1 MNSPLQWDTDGKHWP
16 HREASHFVHAEGLRW
31 HTQQFGFHNDA
42 KNETLGEALTSQ
54 RPIAL
59 LIHGTGA
66 STHSW
71 RDLVPLLEPH
81 FKLLAIDLP
90 GHGFTGMPLSEANS
104 NQFTLPG
111 MAQAIGGLLQSL
123 KLKPALIVGH
133 SAGAAIGVRICLDG
147 LAAPKALVSLNGAF
161 LQLGG
166 LAGRLFSP
174 AAKFMAAV
182 PLVPQLFSWRA
193 ADPSVLLKLMDGTGS
208 KLNDEGLALY
218 RKLVSNPGHAA
229 GALRM
234 MANWDL
240 LALTRDLPTLKTP
253 LCLVVGANDR
263 TIPPQQASQV
273 RELMTQSSLGKVTLT
288 NLSGLGHLAHEE
300 RPDLAAQV
308 ILEQFEQAFSTPRAT
323 TQG

>member
-1 MNSPLQWDTDGKHWP
+1 MNSALQWDTDGKHWP
-16 HREASHFVHAEGLRW
+16 HREASQFVQAEGLRW
-31 HTQQFGFHNDA
+31 HTQQFGFQNDA
-42 KNETLGEALTSQ
+42 KSKTLTSE
-54 RPIAL
+54 RPFVL

-71 RDLVPLLEPH
+71 RDLVPLLAPH
-81 FKLLAIDLP
+81 FNVLAIDLP
-90 GHGFTGMPLSEANS
+90 GHGFTGVPLGEAS
-104 NQFTLPG
+104 SSQFTLPG

-123 KLKPALIVGH
+123 SLQPALIVGH
-133 SAGAAIGVRICLDG
+133 SAGAAIGVRMCLDG
-147 LAAPKALVSLNGAF
+147 LTKPFAMVSLNGAF

-193 ADPSVLLKLMDGTGS
+193 ADPSALKKLIDGTGS

-218 RKLVSNPGHAA
+218 GKLVSNPGHAS

-234 MANWDL
+234 MANWNL
-240 LALTRDLPTLKTP
+240 LRLTDDLPGLKTP
-253 LCLVVGANDR
+253 LALVVGANDR

-273 RELMTQSSLGKVTLT
+273 RALMTQSSLSRVTLT
-288 NLSGLGHLAHEE
+288 SLPGLGHLAHEE

-308 ILEQFEQAFSTPRAT
+308 ILKQFELAQTAS
-323 TQG
+323 QG

>member
-1 MNSPLQWDTDGKHWP
+1 MNSALQWDTDGKHWP
-16 HREASHFVHAEGLRW
+16 HREASQFVQAEGLRW
-31 HTQQFGFHNDA
+31 HTQQFGFQNDA
-42 KNETLGEALTSQ
+42 KSRTPTSQ
-54 RPIAL
+54 RPVAL

-71 RDLVPLLEPH
+71 RHLVPLLEPH
-81 FKLLAIDLP
+81 FKVLAIDLP
-90 GHGFTGMPLSEANS
+90 GHGFTGMPLGQASS

-111 MAQAIGGLLQSL
+111 MAQAIGGLVQSL
-123 KLKPALIVGH
+123 NLQPVLIVGH
-133 SAGAAIGVRICLDG
+133 SAGAAIGVRMCLDG
-147 LAAPKALVSLNGAF
+147 LVVPNAVVSLNGAF
-161 LQLGG
+161 FQLGG

-208 KLNDEGLALY
+208 KLNEEGLALY
-218 RKLVSNPGHAA
+218 GKLVSNPGHAA

-234 MANWDL
+234 MAHWDL
-240 LALTRDLPTLKTP
+240 LGLTRDLPNLKTA

-263 TIPPQQASQV
+263 TIPPQQASRV
-273 RELMTQSSLGKVTLT
+273 KALMTQSSLSKLTLT
-288 NLSGLGHLAHEE
+288 SLPGLGHLAHEE

-308 ILEQFEQAFSTPRAT
+308 ILKQFELVLSTTRAT
-323 TQG
+323 PQG

>member
-1 MNSPLQWDTDGKHWP
+1 MNSALQWDTDGKHWP
-16 HREASHFVHAEGLRW
+16 HREASHFVQAEGLRW
-31 HTQQFGFHNDA
+31 HTQQFGFRNDA
-42 KNETLGEALTSQ
+42 KSKTLTSQ
-54 RPIAL
+54 RPVAL

-81 FKLLAIDLP
+81 FKVLAIDLP
-90 GHGFTGMPLSEANS
+90 GHGFTGMPLGEASS

-123 KLKPALIVGH
+123 SLRPALIVGH
-133 SAGAAIGVRICLDG
+133 SAGAAIGVRMCLDG
-147 LAAPKALVSLNGAF
+147 LAAPQTVVSLNGAF

-193 ADPSVLLKLMDGTGS
+193 ADPSVLKRLMDGTGS
-208 KLNDEGLALY
+208 KLNEEGLALY
-218 RKLVSNPGHAA
+218 GKLVSNPGHTA

-240 LALTRDLPTLKTP
+240 LQLTRDLPNLKTV

-263 TIPPQQASQV
+263 TIPAQQASQV
-273 RELMTQSSLGKVTLT
+273 KALLAQSSLSKVTLT
-288 NLSGLGHLAHEE
+288 SLPGLGHLAHEE
-300 RPDLAAQV
+300 RPDLASQV
-308 ILEQFEQAFSTPRAT
+308 ILKQFELALSTTRAT
-323 TQG
+323 PQG